1 MKSNFWSS
9 LPPRRRKLALWISG
23 ILIFYA
29 VFGFLIFPPIVR
41 VVAVKQISKQL
52 GREVSIEEVK
62 INPFAFSTSVRGF
75 LVKDKDGQPFVS
87 WDEVYVN
94 LQFSSVFSHGWVV
107 KDISISRPFARVQVN
122 KDSTFNFSD
131 ILAKFATN
139 APAPPPKPAVTAT
152 NTEGGIVFLLRSV
165 TNAVAMLASSKNQFS
180 VTVQNITVTNG
191 ALHLE
196 DFVNSRPARLDLS
209 DLAFDAKNISNIPG
223 TNLTAKLSLRWNK
236 NGSIKIATTVSLL
249 PPTADIRLDLDQLG
263 LGSLDPFLEP
273 KLNLFILGSKI
284 GLHGDIHLRTPKDEL
299 PQVTFHGDA
308 SLDDFHTVDGVAAE
322 DLVKWDSIGFNGIDV
337 NLNPQSA
344 SVREIHINNAYAR
357 LVIETNKSINL
368 FNALRMTGTN
378 APDTNETNV
387 AAAPKSVATNA
398 PLPQI
403 SIGAIVITNT
413 ALSFTDRSLS
423 PNVNLAVQSVNGSIA
438 GLSTE
443 QLRHADITLNAMIDG
458 IGPASIT
465 GTLNPFSGTLTN
477 RIKIS
482 VKDVDLTPT
491 GPYSGRF
498 AGYAI
503 AEGKLNLDLEYQIVG
518 KKLTAKNVITLDQF
532 TFGEKVESADA
543 THLPVRLAIAILKD
557 RQGKIILDVPVEGN
571 LDDPQFR
578 IGKVVTRAIV
588 NILEKVAT
596 SPFSLLGALFGGG
609 GDELSYQ
616 DFAPGRAELSPDNVK
631 KLDLLVKGLYE
642 RPGLNLEISGSIDP
656 VNDRDGLQRAELD
669 RQLRARKWLTL
680 RKSERATNTV
690 DQVTL
695 TPDERQSLVKKLY
708 HEALA
713 DSRITP
719 AILAANT
726 NLTTIAAQV
735 PSRSGSSEKGATF
748 LEKKR
753 EPAAAKSSGIS
764 AQPKLPAIA
773 DPVEVLLSAIIPVSD
788 SDLATLAADR
798 AKAVRAYIL
807 QTGKVEAKRI
817 FLVENQATGV
827 RSDGNRAYLQFR

>member
-1 MKSNFWSS
+1 
-9 LPPRRRKLALWISG
+9 
-23 ILIFYA
+23 
-29 VFGFLIFPPIVR
+29 
-41 VVAVKQISKQL
+41 
-52 GREVSIEEVK
+52 
-62 INPFAFSTSVRGF
+62 
-75 LVKDKDGQPFVS
+75 
-87 WDEVYVN
+87 
-94 LQFSSVFSHGWVV
+94 
-107 KDISISRPFARVQVN
+107 
-122 KDSTFNFSD
+122 
-131 ILAKFATN
+131 
-139 APAPPPKPAVTAT
+139 VT
-152 NTEGGIVFLLRSV
+152 I
-165 TNAVAMLASSKNQFS
+165 
-180 VTVQNITVTNG
+180 QNITVTNC

-209 DLAFDAKNISNIPG
+209 ELTFDANNISNIPG
-223 TNLTAKLSLRWNK
+223 TNLTARLSLRWNK
-236 NGSIKIATTVSLL
+236 NGSIKVATALSLL
-249 PPTADIRLDLDQLG
+249 PPTADVRLDLDQLD

-284 GLHGDIHLRTPKDEL
+284 GLHGDIALRTPKNAM

-308 SLDDFHTVDGVAAE
+308 SLNNFHTVDGVAEE

-344 SVREIHINNAYAR
+344 GIKEIDINNAYAR
-357 LVIETNKSINL
+357 LIIETNKSINL

-423 PNVNLAVQSVNGSIA
+423 PNVNFAIQSVNGSIA

-458 IGPASIT
+458 VGPASIT

-477 RIKIS
+477 SIKIS
-482 VKDVDLTPT
+482 VKDVDLTPS

-503 AEGKLNLDLEYQIVG
+503 AEGKLNLDLTYQIVG

-557 RQGKIILDVPVEGN
+557 RQGKIILDVPIEGN
-571 LDDPQFR
+571 LDDPKFR

-596 SPFSLLGALFGGG
+596 SPFSLLGAVFGGG
-609 GDELSYQ
+609 GEELSYQ
-616 DFAPGRAELSPDNVK
+616 DFAPGTAELSPDNVK
-631 KLDLLVKGLYE
+631 KLDSLVKGLYA
-642 RPGLNLEISGSIDP
+642 RPGLNLEISGSVDP
-656 VNDRDGLQRAELD
+656 VNDRDGLQRADLD

-680 RKSERATNTV
+680 RKAERATNTV
-690 DQVTL
+690 DQVTF

-713 DSRITP
+713 DGRITP
-719 AILAANT
+719 AIIAANT
-726 NLTTIAAQV
+726 NLATIAAQV
-735 PSRSGSSEKGATF
+735 PSRSSSSEKGATF
-748 LEKKR
+748 LVKKS
-753 EPAAAKSSGIS
+753 EPTAAISSGIS

-773 DPVEVLLSAIIPVSD
+773 DPTEALLSAIISVSD
-788 SDLATLAADR
+788 GDLATLAADR
-798 AKAVRAYIL
+798 AKAVRTYIL

-817 FLVENQATGV
+817 FLVENQTTGV

>member
-1 MKSNFWSS
+1 
-9 LPPRRRKLALWISG
+9 
-23 ILIFYA
+23 
-29 VFGFLIFPPIVR
+29 
-41 VVAVKQISKQL
+41 
-52 GREVSIEEVK
+52 
-62 INPFAFSTSVRGF
+62 
-75 LVKDKDGQPFVS
+75 
-87 WDEVYVN
+87 
-94 LQFSSVFSHGWVV
+94 
-107 KDISISRPFARVQVN
+107 
-122 KDSTFNFSD
+122 
-131 ILAKFATN
+131 
-139 APAPPPKPAVTAT
+139 
-152 NTEGGIVFLLRSV
+152 
-165 TNAVAMLASSKNQFS
+165 
-180 VTVQNITVTNG
+180 
-191 ALHLE
+191 
-196 DFVNSRPARLDLS
+196 
-209 DLAFDAKNISNIPG
+209 
-223 TNLTAKLSLRWNK
+223 
-236 NGSIKIATTVSLL
+236 
-249 PPTADIRLDLDQLG
+249 
-263 LGSLDPFLEP
+263 
-273 KLNLFILGSKI
+273 
-284 GLHGDIHLRTPKDEL
+284 
-299 PQVTFHGDA
+299 
-308 SLDDFHTVDGVAAE
+308 VAAE